1 MWPGAEGCGSYNVPM
16 SAMRGELRH
25 LVDELPEAGDLGR
38 AALVMPGGADK
49 LAAFVMR
56 RLLPRATATAVMGRA
71 VKGFLA
77 P

>member
-1 MWPGAEGCGSYNVPM
+1 M
-16 SAMRGELRH
+16 SAMREELRH
-25 LVDELPEAGDLGR
+25 LVDELPQAEDLGR
-38 AALVMPGGADK
+38 TALVMPGRANK

-56 RLLPRATATAVMGRA
+56 RLLPRASAIMGRA